1 MHKRSFAPFING
13 ATRTRLVAV
22 LMLVVLAAAACGGDD
37 DDGPTGS
44 VAEGEPVRCPLTGV
58 ETSDDAPIDRP
69 ALAVKIDN
77 APPARPPVGL
87 EAADIVFEEL
97 GEGGLTRFLSFF
109 HCDDAE
115 DLGPVRSARN
125 VDVDIL
131 QEFAPVL
138 FGYSGANDQV
148 LGKIESTESIIDL
161 RHGDNADAFR
171 RESSRNSPYNLFSST
186 EALRDLEA
194 AEDVEGPPSVGF
206 EFDPELL
213 EAETQQEPS
222 PAEGESPSENGE
234 VAEPAETAE
243 TVAFEF
249 SPATRVRYTYDAD
262 AKRYLR
268 FHGDTPHNSSSGE
281 QLGAVNVVILKT
293 EITEG
298 EVRDA
303 SGSPTMD
310 TSVVGS
316 GEAVVVRAGQVEFG
330 TWNRS
335 SLDSNTTLETRDGE
349 TIALA
354 PGNTWV
360 HYVEESESVDVQ

>member
-1 MHKRSFAPFING
+1 MHTRSFARFIDG
-13 ATRTRLVAV
+13 AARTKFVAM
-22 LMLVVLAAAACGGDD
+22 LMLVVLAAACGGDD
-37 DDGPTGS
+37 DVAPDP

-87 EAADIVFEEL
+87 EAADIIFEEL

-131 QEFAPVL
+131 QEFSPVL
-138 FGYSGANDQV
+138 FGYSGANNQV
-148 LGKIESTESIIDL
+148 LDKIESTDGIVDL
-161 RHGDNADAFR
+161 RHGSNGDAYR

-186 EALRDLEA
+186 EALRGLEA
-194 AEDVEGPPSVGF
+194 AGDAEGPPSTGF

-213 EAETQQEPS
+213 EAQPQQEQS
-222 PAEGESPSENGE
+222 PADGESPPATGE
-234 VAEPAETAE
+234 AAEPAES
-243 TVAFEF
+243 VAFEF
-249 SPATRVRYTYDAD
+249 SSATRVRYTYDAD

-268 FHGDTPHNSSSGE
+268 FHGDTPHNSASGE

-293 EITEG
+293 AITEG

-360 HYVEESESVDVQ
+360 HYVEESEPVDVQ